1 MIPLQEATTASGAA
15 SFFANPIFML
25 ILLFVIMY
33 FFMIAPQRKQ
43 QKQIEAFRRSLAPG
57 SKVVTSSGVYGVIKD
72 IVTENGKE
80 VVVLEIATGVKIRID
95 KSNVFADPADM
106 PQTTGKK

>member
-1 MIPLQEATTASGAA
+1 MNFLQETTAASGAA
-15 SFFANPIFML
+15 SFFSNPLFMI

-33 FFMIAPQRKQ
+33 FFMIALQRKQ
-43 QKQIEAFRRSLAPG
+43 QKQIEAFRKSLAAG

-80 VVVLEIATGVKIRID
+80 IVVLEIATGVKIRID
-95 KSNVFADPADM
+95 KSSVFADPSDM
-106 PQTTGKK
+106 PQPTKK

>member
-1 MIPLQEATTASGAA
+1 MIPLQEAAA
-15 SFFANPIFML
+15 PTGVGSFFANPLFMI

-43 QKQIEAFRRSLAPG
+43 QKKIEAFRRSLAPG
-57 SKVVTSSGVYGVIKD
+57 SKVVTGSGVYGVIKD

-80 VVVLEIATGVKIRID
+80 IVVLEIATGVKIRID
-95 KSNVFADPADM
+95 KSSVFADLSDM
-106 PQTTGKK
+106 PQTAKK

>member
-1 MIPLQEATTASGAA
+1 MIPLQEAAAPSGAG
-15 SFFANPIFML
+15 SFFANPLFMI

-43 QKQIEAFRRSLAPG
+43 QKQIEAFRKSLAPG
-57 SKVVTSSGVYGVIKD
+57 SKVVTGGGVYGVIKD
-72 IVTENGKE
+72 IVVENGKE
-80 VVVLEIATGVKIRID
+80 IVVLEVATGVKIRID

-106 PQTTGKK
+106 PQQTKK